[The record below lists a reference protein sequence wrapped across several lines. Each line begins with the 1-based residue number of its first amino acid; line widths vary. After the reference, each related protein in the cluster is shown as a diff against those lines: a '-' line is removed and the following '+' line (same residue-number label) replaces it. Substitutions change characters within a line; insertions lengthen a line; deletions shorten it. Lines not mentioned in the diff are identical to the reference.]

1 MSINYFANLGS
12 EYHLPKIRCSESS
25 FPKRI
30 GCQCNIPYILK
41 WFNMLKVDGLSVI
54 LIGMFGVTKIVS
66 KYTFL
71 FKKKKLLYSVTL
83 VKQGAWE

>member
-1 MSINYFANLGS
+1 
-12 EYHLPKIRCSESS
+12 
-25 FPKRI
+25 
-30 GCQCNIPYILK
+30 
-41 WFNMLKVDGLSVI
+41 MLKVDGLSVI